1 MAGVPSHP
9 AMARSRANKK
19 RVRLQIYFVL
29 VQIVS
34 LQLVKMFAVV
44 VTIFMVCWAPYHIYF
59 IYSYHEPSITKIPYI
74 NHIYLGFYWLAMSNT
89 CVNPIIYYWMNNR
102 FRAYFNTILFC
113 IPRYL
118 TRAASGSWQL
128 NDYSSPAKIV
138 RSRSCPAESRQ
149 NIPIRSIHLNTSN
162 SSTSKPS
169 NRLYGV
175 EACSCYSLRSSESIQ
190 TRASVGS
197 RNSVLKSM
205 IICEEKF

>member
-1 MAGVPSHP
+1 MD
-9 AMARSRANKK
+9 
-19 RVRLQIYFVL
+19 
-29 VQIVS
+29 IVS
-34 LQLVKMFAVV
+34 LQLVNMFAVM

-59 IYSYHEPSITKIPYI
+59 IYSYHDPNITKIPYI

-128 NDYSSPAKIV
+128 NDYSSPARIV

-149 NIPIRSIHLNTSN
+149 NFTSSIPIRSIQLNTSN
-162 SSTSKPS
+162 SSTSRPL
-169 NRLYGV
+169 NGV
-175 EACSCYSLRSSESIQ
+175 YSVEGCSCHSLRSSESIQ
-190 TRASVGS
+190 TQETVGS
-197 RNSVLKSM
+197 RNSVLTS
-205 IICEEKF
+205 IVICEEKF